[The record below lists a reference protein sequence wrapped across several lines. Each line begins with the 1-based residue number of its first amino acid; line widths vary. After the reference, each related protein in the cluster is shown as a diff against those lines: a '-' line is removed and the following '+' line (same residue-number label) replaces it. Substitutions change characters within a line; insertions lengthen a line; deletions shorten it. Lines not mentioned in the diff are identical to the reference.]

1 MPRQDHRH
9 PILMPRTLTRRQLLG
24 WTTGLGLVLAGT
36 GTAQGYAP
44 AQLNRVRTTLSGL
57 QAPLSVALLTD
68 LHYGPYIGERQ
79 LAGWVDL
86 TLGARPDLI
95 LVLGDFCDVR
105 LSDGL
110 PPPLLRQLARLQA
123 PLGVFGVWGNH
134 DYDSFGRTAQRFTGP
149 VRADWAQTR
158 ATFQAALETG
168 GLKVLTNSGVAAR
181 PDLWLGGIDDLS
193 SGKPDVQAALRLAP
207 VGAAHLLMCHEPDSL
222 MTLAAE
228 PAWRPDGLAV
238 SGHTHGG
245 QIRLPG
251 IGALMVPSAYGQR
264 FVQGWVQGDPAG
276 QRPGARGYV
285 SRGLGLSGVP
295 LRNLCPSEVVLLEL
309 SPAR

>member
-1 MPRQDHRH
+1 MSSH
-9 PILMPRTLTRRQLLG
+9 LTRRELLARTLG
-24 WTTGLGLVLAGT
+24 WGAGLGVVGAGT
-36 GTAQGYAP
+36 GAAQAYAP
-44 AQLNRVRTTLSGL
+44 AQLNRVRAVLPGL
-57 QAPLSVALLTD
+57 KTPVTVALLTD
-68 LHYGPYIGERQ
+68 LHYGPYIRERQ
-79 LAGWVDL
+79 LAGWIDL
-86 TLGARPDLI
+86 ALGARPDLI

-110 PPPLLRQLARLQA
+110 PSPLLRQLARLQA

-158 ATFQAALETG
+158 AAFQSALETG
-168 GLKVLTNSGVAAR
+168 GLKVLTNRGVAVR

-193 SGKPDVQAALRLAP
+193 SGKPDVQAALQLAP
-207 VGAAHLLMCHEPDSL
+207 EGAAHLLMCHEPDSL

-251 IGALMVPSAYGQR
+251 VGALMVPSAYGQR

-295 LRNLCPSEVVLLEL
+295 FRNLCPSEVVLLEL

>member
-1 MPRQDHRH
+1 MPKQDHRH

-57 QAPLSVALLTD
+57 QAPVSVALLTD

-86 TLGARPDLI
+86 TLGARPDLV

-134 DYDSFGRTAQRFTGP
+134 DYDSFGRLAQQFTGP

-158 ATFQAALETG
+158 TAFQAALETG
-168 GLKVLTNSGVAAR
+168 GLTILTNSGVAVR

-193 SGKPDVQAALRLAP
+193 AGKPDVPAALRLAP
-207 VGAAHLLMCHEPDSL
+207 STAAQVLMCHEPDSL
-222 MTLAAE
+222 MTLAAV
-228 PAWRPDGLAV
+228 PGWRPDGLAV

-251 IGALMVPSAYGQR
+251 VGALMVPSAYGQR
-264 FVQGWVQGDPAG
+264 FAQGWVKGEPQAG
-276 QRPGARGYV
+276 RPGARGYV

-295 LRNLCPSEVVLLEL
+295 FRNLCPSEVVLLEL